1 MMTRGKLS
9 IHIFRLIV
17 FALFLLFLGPHPV
30 WAGRKGAVLRV
41 HRTDQQVVEGELI
54 AVRETRLILM
64 DSVSRDQAIDINEI
78 SLIVVKKDAHPW
90 MGAVLGMVAGGIVGV
105 AIAPSKKVDEPTD
118 IFTGPTENLMSK
130 TGYGLA
136 GMLAGGVLGGVIG
149 ASLGSD
155 SQIVVAKMNPGERER
170 LLIKLR
176 SKARINKAT

>member
-1 MMTRGKLS
+1 MNRGKLT
-9 IHIFRLIV
+9 INLIRLIAFV
-17 FALFLLFLGPHPV
+17 LFLLFLGQHPV
-30 WAGRKGAVLRV
+30 WAGRKGAWLKVQ
-41 HRTDQQVVEGELI
+41 RTDQQVVEGELI
-54 AVRETRLILM
+54 AVRETKLILV
-64 DSVSRDQAIDINEI
+64 DTTSKDLTIDIDEVN
-78 SLIVVKKDAHPW
+78 LIVIDKKGHPW

-155 SQIVVAKMNPGERER
+155 SQIVVAKMSPAEHER

-176 SKARINKAT
+176 SKARIKKLT

>member
-1 MMTRGKLS
+1 MNRGKLT
-9 IHIFRLIV
+9 INLIRLIAFV
-17 FALFLLFLGPHPV
+17 LFLLFLGQHPV
-30 WAGRKGAVLRV
+30 WAGRKGAWLKVQ
-41 HRTDQQVVEGELI
+41 RTDTTSKDL
-54 AVRETRLILM
+54 T
-64 DSVSRDQAIDINEI
+64 IDIDEVN
-78 SLIVVKKDAHPW
+78 LIVIDKKGHPW

-155 SQIVVAKMNPGERER
+155 SQIVVAKMSPAEHER

-176 SKARINKAT
+176 SKARIKKLT